1 MNTQDKIKLA
11 VNWEIKKMDKRYGI
25 LVVSVTILVLC
36 FVAAASATTWS
47 VDGSGGAD
55 FTGIQ
60 EAINTASV
68 GDTIIVHS
76 GVYYE
81 NVVVDKSVT
90 LIGNG
95 QPVVDAEGK
104 GNAISLTADG
114 ITLVGFTA
122 TNSESSW
129 GCAGI
134 KVISS
139 NNTITGNNVRNNWN
153 GICLDNSS
161 NNTITRNKASSND
174 GGIFLRESSNNT
186 ITGNTFLNDGFRV
199 SYSYQNT
206 VKDNTVNGKPLVY
219 LEDVSDYKVED
230 AGQVILVNCTNISVE
245 NLDLSATSE
254 GIELWETEDSK
265 VVNNTVSNNNG
276 DGISLY
282 ESSNNNT
289 ITGNNVCNNRNGIYL
304 DNSSNN
310 TITWN
315 NASSN
320 TWGGIRL
327 WWDSSNNTITGNNAS
342 SNDDGIR
349 LWDSSNNTITGNNA
363 SNNNYNGICLFDSSN
378 NTITGNDVSN
388 NKDCGIAFDGSNNT
402 ITGNT
407 FVNDGLRVSYSYQ
420 NTVKDNTVNG
430 KPLVYLEDVS
440 DYKVEDAGQVIIV
453 NCNNIT
459 IENLDLSN
467 TSGGIALW
475 KTENSKISNNTVCN
489 NDDDG
494 IYLYFS
500 SNNIITGNNASNN
513 NRNGIYLS
521 DSSNNNT
528 ITGNNA
534 SNNGDYGIILYDSNN
549 NTLTGNN
556 VSNNRGGIYL
566 SDSSNNT
573 LTGNNVC
580 NNGDYGI
587 SLRYSSNNTITG
599 NTFINDGL
607 FIDFSYQNIVE
618 DNIVNAKP
626 LVYLE
631 DASDYKVE
639 DAGQIILVNCNNITV
654 ENLDLS
660 STNVGIELLGTENSK
675 ISNNTVCNNNIGIG
689 LYSSSNNTI
698 IGNTANSNHW
708 NGIKLWDS
716 SNNHIYLNNFIN
728 NTNNVDSL
736 YSTNIWNSPLEITYT
751 YGGNAYTHYVG
762 NYWGNYKGTDADG
775 DGIGD
780 TSYSID
786 SDSDEKDDYPL
797 MKSFEN
803 YILTTSAPA

>member
-1 MNTQDKIKLA
+1 
-11 VNWEIKKMDKRYGI
+11 MDKRYGI
-25 LVVSVTILVLC
+25 LVVIVTILVLC
-36 FVAAASATTWS
+36 FAGTASAGTLY
-47 VDGSGGAD
+47 VDDDGGAD

-95 QPVVDAEGK
+95 HPVVDAGGK
-104 GNAISLTADG
+104 EDAIALWADG

-161 NNTITRNKASSND
+161 NNTITWNNASSND

-230 AGQVILVNCTNISVE
+230 AGQVILVNCNNITVE
-245 NLDLSATSE
+245 NLDLSDTSE

-265 VVNNTVSNNNG
+265 VVNNTVCNNNG

-289 ITGNNVCNNRNGIYL
+289 ITGNDVCNNRNGICL

-310 TITWN
+310 TIT
-315 NASSN
+315 
-320 TWGGIRL
+320 
-327 WWDSSNNTITGNNAS
+327 GNNVC
-342 SNDDGIR
+342 SNDDGIH
-349 LWDSSNNTITGNNA
+349 LFLSCNNNNIITGNNV

-388 NKDCGIAFDGSNNT
+388 NKDCGIAFGGSNNT

-440 DYKVEDAGQVIIV
+440 DYKVKDAGQVIIV

-467 TSGGIALW
+467 TDVGIELW

-489 NDDDG
+489 N
-494 IYLYFS
+494 
-500 SNNIITGNNASNN
+500 NW
-513 NRNGIYLS
+513 
-521 DSSNNNT
+521 
-528 ITGNNA
+528 
-534 SNNGDYGIILYDSNN
+534 
-549 NTLTGNN
+549 
-556 VSNNRGGIYL
+556 GGIRPPRGFQQQQHNYRQQCQQQQL
-566 SDSSNNT
+566 GHRP
-573 LTGNNVC
+573 L
-580 NNGDYGI
+580 
-587 SLRYSSNNTITG
+587 
-599 NTFINDGL
+599 L
-607 FIDFSYQNIVE
+607 FQQQQN
-618 DNIVNAKP
+618 
-626 LVYLE
+626 
-631 DASDYKVE
+631 
-639 DAGQIILVNCNNITV
+639 
-654 ENLDLS
+654 
-660 STNVGIELLGTENSK
+660 LLQQLHK
-675 ISNNTVCNNNIGIG
+675 QH
-689 LYSSSNNTI
+689 L
-698 IGNTANSNHW
+698 
-708 NGIKLWDS
+708 
-716 SNNHIYLNNFIN
+716 
-728 NTNNVDSL
+728 
-736 YSTNIWNSPLEITYT
+736 
-751 YGGNAYTHYVG
+751 
-762 NYWGNYKGTDADG
+762 
-775 DGIGD
+775 
-780 TSYSID
+780 
-786 SDSDEKDDYPL
+786 
-797 MKSFEN
+797 
-803 YILTTSAPA
+803 